1 MQDQPTAAELVES
14 VRDFIQNVAMPQ
26 LQARDAFHARVA
38 ANALGIVQRELE
50 IAPGDNSE
58 ELQRLREL
66 LDTDGSLEDLNRE
79 LCTRIR
85 EGEIDLDTPGLL
97 HHLNQTTLT
106 KLAIDQPKYSGY
118 QRALESRAK

>member
-1 MQDQPTAAELVES
+1 MHDQPSAKELVEV

-50 IAPGDNSE
+50 IAPRASARERDRLAGLLGIDGTLE
-58 ELQRLREL
+58 E
-66 LDTDGSLEDLNRE
+66 LNRE
-79 LCTRIR
+79 LCDRIR
-85 EGEIDLDTPGLL
+85 NGQITLDTPDLL

-118 QRALESRAK
+118 QRALSARM